1 MNNPFLEIGLIFLL
15 LLANGLFAFSEIAM
29 VSARKV
35 RLQQKAED
43 GDPAAR
49 AALELAESPNRFLS
63 TVQIGITLI
72 GILAGA
78 LSGATLANRLAEWIA
93 RAEALAPYSRGLA
106 LAVVVIALTYFSL
119 VIGELIPKR
128 LAMNNPEA
136 AAGAVARPMRFLSNL
151 TFPLVRLLSASTDF
165 GLRLLGI
172 RPSTEPPVTEE
183 EIKVLMEQGT
193 QVGVFEEA
201 EQDMVESVF
210 RLGDRYID
218 SIMTPRTEIEWID
231 LDETPQEILQDIL
244 QSSHSRFPAAQA
256 NLDNVSG
263 ILSAKDFLSKMV
275 SGEPFEVKSLLQPPL
290 FVPDS
295 MSALKV
301 LQMIKAAGVHEAL
314 VLDEYGGL
322 LGMVTLYDVLRAIV
336 GELPGPGSDGGPQI
350 LQRED
355 GSWLVDGL
363 LSVDTLKELLE
374 AEELP
379 EEERV
384 GYQTL
389 AGFILSQL
397 GSIPAAGQKF
407 TWGDF
412 SFEIMDMDGRRIDKV
427 LISRLPPPPKE
438 ETNP

>member
-43 GDPAAR
+43 GDAAAR

-78 LSGATLANRLAEWIA
+78 LSGATLANRLAAWIA
-93 RAEALAPYSRGLA
+93 QVDFLAPYSGGLA
-106 LAVVVIALTYFSL
+106 LALVVILLTYFSL
-119 VIGELIPKR
+119 IIGELIPKR

-136 AAGAVARPMRFLSNL
+136 AASAVARPMRFLSNI
-151 TFPLVRLLSASTDF
+151 TFPLVRLLSASTDL
-165 GLRLLGI
+165 GLRILGI
-172 RPSTEPPVTEE
+172 RPSNEPPVTEE
-183 EIKVLMEQGT
+183 EIRVLMEQGT

-231 LDETPQEILQDIL
+231 LDESPQEILQDIL
-244 QSSHSRFPAAQA
+244 ESSHSRFPAAQG

-301 LQMIKAAGVHEAL
+301 LQLIKTAGVHEAL

-336 GELPGPGSDGGPQI
+336 GEIPGPGLDGGPQI

-363 LSVDTLKELLE
+363 LPVYTLKELLE
-374 AEELP
+374 TEQLP
-379 EEERV
+379 EEERI

-397 GSIPAAGQKF
+397 GSIPAAGQRF

-427 LISRLPPPPKE
+427 LISRLPTLPE
-438 ETNP
+438 ETDP